1 MGVKR
6 SLRLTSSI
14 DIKRVRRFGSSLAH
28 PLLVLIGL
36 PNDRDYS
43 RFAVSAGR
51 SVGNAV
57 QRNRAKRLIRA
68 AIQELF
74 PIIANGWD
82 FVILARRPLADANYQ
97 KTQAA
102 LESLFRKSNFV
113 RRSHG
118 N

>member
-1 MGVKR
+1 MKR

-14 DIKRVRRFGSSLAH
+14 NIKRVRRYGSSLAH

-68 AIQELF
+68 ALQKLF
-74 PIIANGWD
+74 PTIENGWD
-82 FVILARRPLADANYQ
+82 FVILARRPLANSNCE
-97 KTQAA
+97 KTQAT
-102 LESLFRKSNFV
+102 LESLFRKSDFIKKP
-113 RRSHG
+113 HG